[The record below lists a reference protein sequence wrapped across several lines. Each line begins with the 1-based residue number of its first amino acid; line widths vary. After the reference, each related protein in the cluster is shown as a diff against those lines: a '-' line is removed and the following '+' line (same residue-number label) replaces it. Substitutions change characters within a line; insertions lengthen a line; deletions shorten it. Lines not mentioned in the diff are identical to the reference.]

1 MDIYKCMALIADQMR
16 LKFTINNKPLTSMEV
31 FAETGMFPSIIK
43 RADQLSSFCLGSG
56 LGITFEETGHSITG
70 TKAVMDKN
78 VSNAYRVMC
87 MTEILYELIESS
99 PDPTKIALDNLMY
112 D

>member
-1 MDIYKCMALIADQMR
+1 MALIADQMQ
-16 LKFTINNKPLTSMEV
+16 LKFTINNKPLTSFEV
-31 FAETGMFPSIIK
+31 FAENGMFPSIIK
-43 RADQLSSFCLGSG
+43 RADQLSSFCIGTG
-56 LGITFEETGHSITG
+56 LGLSFQETPNSITG
-70 TKAVMDKN
+70 TKAVMDNN

>member
-1 MDIYKCMALIADQMR
+1 MDIHKCMALIADRMQ
-16 LKFTINNKPLTSMEV
+16 LNFTLNTKPITSIEV
-31 FAETGMFPSIIK
+31 FAPTGMFSSIIK

-56 LGITFEETGHSITG
+56 LGVTFQETATGILG
-70 TKAVMDKN
+70 TKAVMDNN

-87 MTEILYELIESS
+87 MTEILCELSESS
-99 PDPTKIALDNLMY
+99 PDPKKIALDNLMY